1 MWKKMMCTA
10 AVLVALTGV
19 TSTTALAWYDGALQ
33 QRDLMVD
40 SALVFAYHKRCGA
53 RPIPA
58 DVRKRAE
65 AGLNMAGPSFAAGKK
80 RDVDALI
87 KKLGLKKFCDEYRR
101 EMVAGENPIV
111 TGGERPHPGGERP
124 DPNPT
129 GHIGQTG
136 DDWAADCRVSDKN
149 SSRYVSCLRFARG
162 VADGF
167 IIAQMFNEAANPP
180 QLSFICVP
188 KLATSDQIVEVGLR
202 YWNTANSETRS
213 LRASQLLAEAWLK
226 TWPCGK

>member
-1 MWKKMMCTA
+1 LRSVTLA
-10 AVLVALTGV
+10 A
-19 TSTTALAWYDGALQ
+19 ALALSATPALSWYQGALKN
-33 QRDLMVD
+33 RDYLVD
-40 SALVFAYHKRCGA
+40 AALVFAYYEKCNAG
-53 RPIPA
+53 PIPP
-58 DVRKRAE
+58 DLKKRAE
-65 AGLNMAGPSFAAGKK
+65 EKLNMAGPSAARWSRG
-80 RDVDALI
+80 DVEALI
-87 KKLGLKKFCDEYRR
+87 KKLGVKRFCEEYRR
-101 EMVAGENPIV
+101 ELTTGENIV
-111 TGGERPHPGGERP
+111 VTGGERP

-167 IIAQMFNEAANPP
+167 IIVQMLNEAANPP

-188 KLATSDQIVEVGLR
+188 KLTTSDQIVEVGLR

-213 LRASQLLAEAWLK
+213 LRASQLLTEAWLK
-226 TWPCGK
+226 VWPCRSKRE

>member
-1 MWKKMMCTA
+1 MKR
-10 AVLVALTGV
+10 VSLLLLALTGV
-19 TSTTALAWYDGALQ
+19 TSTTALAWYDGALHY
-33 QRDLMVD
+33 RDLMVD
-40 SALVFAYHKRCGA
+40 SALVFAYHERCGGA
-53 RPIPA
+53 GPIPA
-58 DVRKRAE
+58 DIRKRAE
-65 AGLNMAGPSFAAGKK
+65 PGLKMAGPSAAAGAR
-80 RDVDALI
+80 RDVEALI

-111 TGGERPHPGGERP
+111 TGGERPEGP

-129 GHIGQTG
+129 AHIGQTG

-167 IIAQMFNEAANPP
+167 IIVQMLNEAANPP

-188 KLATSDQIVEVGLR
+188 KLATSDQIVEVGLS
-202 YWNTANSETRS
+202 YWNRAKPETRT
-213 LRASQLLAEAWLK
+213 LRASQLLAEAWLQA
-226 TWPCGK
+226 WPCSKGRGG